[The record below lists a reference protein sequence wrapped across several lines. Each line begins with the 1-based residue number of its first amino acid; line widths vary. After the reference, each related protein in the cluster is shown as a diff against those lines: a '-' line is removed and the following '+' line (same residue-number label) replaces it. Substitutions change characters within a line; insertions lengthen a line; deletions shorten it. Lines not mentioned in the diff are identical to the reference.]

1 MQIISAVITVV
12 VFLSLSTKADTMNVS
27 EIQDAYARGGSA
39 VVTASKALE
48 IIDAV
53 DDDYNAVIAAGGEGV
68 ILETSRLDAIP
79 TAERTSLPMGGVPI
93 LVKDNVEVRDWP
105 TTGGS
110 LALAKNWTNRDAEL
124 ITLLREAGAVILGK
138 TNLSEWANF
147 RSESSISG
155 WSGVGGQARNAHDP
169 NRSPCGSSSGSAISV
184 ALGYVPVAIGSETN
198 GSIVCP
204 ASVNG
209 VVGFKPTHG
218 IASGIGIIPLASSQD
233 TAGSIAR
240 TVTDASVTLGA
251 MISNTGEHAE
261 LRKNLLAL
269 EIPES
274 LIGIKLGIFAN
285 TQGFDKRRDDLLE
298 ENLMIL
304 HGLGAELVRDIKV
317 DIYPEFRS
325 DEYQVLQY
333 EFKYQLDQY
342 LAGLPNNLNTLTLAK
357 IIEFNRFSEV
367 ELSLFDQSIFDKTVA
382 LEMTEDE
389 YQEKL
394 SAIKNAARQDG
405 LDKLLEEYRLDAI
418 VGITVG
424 PSWLIDDINGDAF
437 FGPSMASLPAVG
449 GHPHMTVPMGDIKGM
464 PVGLSFVGARLS
476 DAELAAI
483 AAAFEKAK

>member
-1 MQIISAVITVV
+1 
-12 VFLSLSTKADTMNVS
+12 
-27 EIQDAYARGGSA
+27 
-39 VVTASKALE
+39 
-48 IIDAV
+48 
-53 DDDYNAVIAAGGEGV
+53 
-68 ILETSRLDAIP
+68 
-79 TAERTSLPMGGVPI
+79 
-93 LVKDNVEVRDWP
+93 
-105 TTGGS
+105 
-110 LALAKNWTNRDAEL
+110 
-124 ITLLREAGAVILGK
+124 
-138 TNLSEWANF
+138 
-147 RSESSISG
+147 
-155 WSGVGGQARNAHDP
+155 
-169 NRSPCGSSSGSAISV
+169 
-184 ALGYVPVAIGSETN
+184 
-198 GSIVCP
+198 
-204 ASVNG
+204 
-209 VVGFKPTHG
+209 
-218 IASGIGIIPLASSQD
+218 
-233 TAGSIAR
+233 
-240 TVTDASVTLGA
+240 